1 MVEYLYNK
9 SNKAISMGYESTKSK
24 HTVDHRRKQLPELQR
39 MSPLQ
44 ETMVV
49 LAQTFIQIVFT
60 AVCENS
66 GEFMFLSTSKL
77 HVNFYR

>member
-9 SNKAISMGYESTKSK
+9 SNKAISMGYESTESK
-24 HTVDHRRKQLPELQR
+24 HTVDHLRKQLPELQR

-49 LAQTFIQIVFT
+49 LAQTLFRLCLQLFVRT
-60 AVCENS
+60 
-66 GEFMFLSTSKL
+66 
-77 HVNFYR
+77 